1 MSKNEVENHNLS
13 IDWTLNGGTLTSV
26 TNQRDLKVGL
36 RTDVDYIAPIFP
48 LNTLNQQTKQ
58 SADNKIFFQELRY
71 VAESVGNLNWLIGAD
86 YFSYENTEVIDQ
98 WFQPTVQPNSVFRDY
113 RTDSTSWAY
122 LAALSTLKNLPRL
135 TGEIRYAQDN
145 STAMCWT
152 IEPAIREGVGRAGLL
167 WDRP

>member
-1 MSKNEVENHNLS
+1 M
-13 IDWTLNGGTLTSV
+13 NGGTLTSV

-58 SADNKIFFQELRY
+58 SADKKIFLELRY

-98 WFQPTVQPNSVFRDY
+98 WFQPTVQPNSVFVI
-113 RTDSTSWAY
+113 TAPIPLLGLY
-122 LAALSTLKNLPRL
+122 LTALSTH
-135 TGEIRYAQDN
+135 
-145 STAMCWT
+145 
-152 IEPAIREGVGRAGLL
+152 
-167 WDRP
+167 